1 MNSILLVGGGGHAGA
16 CIDVLKTQ
24 GEWEVAG
31 IIERDGFQG
40 PSSLGYPV
48 LGTDSEIDQ
57 LVRGGTPVLNAIG
70 QLTSPSARESVYGLA
85 TASGAVF
92 PLVQSPHAY
101 VSSTASV
108 GLGTV
113 VMHGAIVNAQSRVG
127 IQCIVNTRAL
137 IEHDALVDDFCHIST
152 GALIN
157 GGVVIGRGSFI
168 GSGAIVR
175 EGIHIG
181 DNAVVGAGV
190 IVMRDVPAGSVLKGH
205 IP

>member
-1 MNSILLVGGGGHAGA
+1 MNSILLLGGGGHAGA

-48 LGTDSEIDQ
+48 FGTDSEIDQ
-57 LVRGGTPVLNAIG
+57 LVSRGTPVLNAIG
-70 QLTSPSARESVYGLA
+70 QLTSPSARKNAYELA

-92 PLVQSPHAY
+92 PLIQSPHAY
-101 VSSTASV
+101 VSSTASL

-127 IQCIVNTRAL
+127 IQCIINSRAL
-137 IEHDALVDDFCHIST
+137 IEHDSVIGDFCHIST

-157 GGVVIGRGSFI
+157 GGVAIERGTFI

-181 DNAVVGAGV
+181 ENAVVGAGAR
-190 IVMRDVPAGSVLKGH
+190 VMRDLPAGSVLKG
-205 IP
+205 PTP